1 MKDSKVIVAINEDEE
16 AQFSVPDNDLVA
28 GLLSAVLDTVSAPGA
43 PSLQSVNRNFLLGN
57 QP

>member
-1 MKDSKVIVAINEDEE
+1 MKDSKVIVAINKDEE

-28 GLLSAVLDTVSAPGA
+28 GLIRRIDTVSAPGA
-43 PSLQSVNRNFLLGN
+43 PSLQSVNRNFLVGN